1 MVNGKCGSVSVKTK
15 LCWVVPRM
23 PTRRLVRAMWN
34 TERKRFFDN
43 SDLYGVKPLRDGC
56 ATCTVLRDRDTAEFS
71 CGEVTV
77 NPPSMNI
84 LDPVFYSHI

>member
-1 MVNGKCGSVSVKTK
+1 MLIASGFLIIQTFTV
-15 LCWVVPRM
+15 
-23 PTRRLVRAMWN
+23 A
-34 TERKRFFDN
+34 
-43 SDLYGVKPLRDGC
+43 KPLRDGG
-56 ATCTVLRDRDTAEFS
+56 ATCNVLRDRDTAEFS